1 MKNVLYAKLA
11 RGQLFG
17 GFHLF
22 ICVAFC
28 FVNFTQT
35 ILILEGE
42 LDLRNFQSHIGLQT
56 NF

>member
-1 MKNVLYAKLA
+1 MKNVLCAKLA

-28 FVNFTQT
+28 SVNFTQT
-35 ILILEGE
+35 TLILEGE
-42 LDLRNFQSHIGLQT
+42 LDLRNFHSHMGLQT